1 MQPPLQDPSFS
12 LSSPHFKEGQ
22 WRSKGP
28 AWPFRVTTRIGWEPS
43 SPEGAPRCPQP
54 WPAPSAPLLLGGP
67 TLVTLDGCSPSSPH
81 GTSPDRSSQEPEEH
95 RQPSEHP
102 GTGNPA
108 CSSWHQAEASQ
119 ILASRGI
126 SSPSTPGRKLLYHPL
141 LALIPSKHSWPM
153 APSPRGASASGTH
166 TVLVPAPLPGKPSR
180 NLLSADTKQQCP
192 AAPPLTGD

>member
-43 SPEGAPRCPQP
+43 SSEGAPRCPQP

-81 GTSPDRSSQEPEEH
+81 GTSPDRIPRSLKSTGIPQST
-95 RQPSEHP
+95 QVQ
-102 GTGNPA
+102 GTLPA
-108 CSSWHQAEASQ
+108 AHGTRLKPPKS
-119 ILASRGI
+119 
-126 SSPSTPGRKLLYHPL
+126 LLP
-141 LALIPSKHSWPM
+141 
-153 APSPRGASASGTH
+153 GAS
-166 TVLVPAPLPGKPSR
+166 VPLPLRGESCFIIPC
-180 NLLSADTKQQCP
+180 LL
-192 AAPPLTGD
+192 

>member
-1 MQPPLQDPSFS
+1 MQLLLQEPSFS
-12 LSSPHFKEGQ
+12 LSSLHFKEGQ

-28 AWPFRVTTRIGWEPS
+28 AWPFGVSIRIGWEHS
-43 SPEGAPRCPQP
+43 SPLATPRSPS
-54 WPAPSAPLLLGGP
+54 PSATLLLGGP

-95 RQPSEHP
+95 SQPSEHP

-108 CSSWHQAEASQ
+108 CSSWHQAESPHLNPCFQGHQLPFHAGEKAA
-119 ILASRGI
+119 L
-126 SSPSTPGRKLLYHPL
+126 SSPACPNPIKAL
-141 LALIPSKHSWPM
+141 LAD
-153 APSPRGASASGTH
+153 APLTRGASTSGTH
-166 TVLVPAPLPGKPSR
+166 TELVPAPLPGKPSR